1 MFAASGIIYR
11 VFILSFVNFVYREQA
26 GVELQANRGS
36 KTVWN

>member
-11 VFILSFVNFVYREQA
+11 VFILSFGNFVYRDQA
-26 GVELQANRGS
+26 GAELQANRGS